1 MRIEDGKEIIIIIII
16 CSPFNAAKKIF
27 SSIINYTTKTP
38 IPT

>member
-1 MRIEDGKEIIIIIII
+1 MRIEDGKEIIIIII